1 MAKTSKKKPTI
12 KQIGEFTLGIYE
24 KVRQLEKITIGNSQA
39 FIAWSRMFEH
49 YLEMNEEVDKFN
61 EYLEREKAKS
71 KEEIHDEEK
80 PKHKTG
86 KKKPTKRSRTSK
98 ASSKTST

>member
-1 MAKTSKKKPTI
+1 MKRKKPTV
-12 KQIGEFTLGIYE
+12 KQIGEFTLNLYE
-24 KVRQLEKITIGNSQA
+24 KVRQLEKIAIGNSQA
-39 FIAWSRMFEH
+39 FLQ
-49 YLEMNEEVDKFN
+49 YLEMNGEVDKFN
-61 EYLEREKAKS
+61 EYLKQKIAKS
-71 KEEIHDEEK
+71 KEENLDEEK